1 MLLIVPGL
9 FAGRGRALLMT
20 ISVGLLLN
28 GPIANLNTNIQQVTK
43 SFICMYEQ
51 MKVLACRYKTTYS
64 GMFENV
70 ISNMEKIHKE
80 TEQRL
85 TECAETV
92 AGEAANEA
100 KKIQKEN
107 EEFVSKIK
115 EEIDDNKRK
124 ARGVG
129 DTACHAG
136 FILGT
141 VFTFLFNP
149 LAGGAHIGACIAKDK
164 MQSAIA
170 SMPDVSMDELP
181 KQNLD
186 RLISWAK
193 DLYSNIDPLEIN
205 KKSIGDMLQ
214 TRSTASIREKLIQST
229 QRFFDG
235 LKFIFAN
242 IKVVFY
248 SLSLM
253 YMLYQANQYLTKY
266 LSDDTYDNMF
276 VNESLDEGYA
286 EKLLPLRRWESKE
299 KYQMTST
306 KKCWKLSTQEF
317 KSIGLRIIPPL
328 LFFLATIAIIVG
340 DHLFASFIDV
350 LKKNGKFGITFNGM
364 EQGVRLNGLLD
375 EAANGEVPMLNLN
388 LAAFDLSTDPCLPK
402 PVKTNWVQL
411 VPLIA
416 LVIISLVSC
425 FIESYIQRL
434 RSQICNLFYPER

>member
-1 MLLIVPGL
+1 
-9 FAGRGRALLMT
+9 
-20 ISVGLLLN
+20 
-28 GPIANLNTNIQQVTK
+28 
-43 SFICMYEQ
+43 MYEQ

-100 KKIQKEN
+100 KKIQKET
-107 EEFVSKIK
+107 EEFVSEIK
-115 EEIDDNKRK
+115 ENIDDTKRK
-124 ARGVG
+124 ALFQLNGG
-129 DTACHAG
+129 INDECAIGTKIATGILSGLNPGGYYAYIQACS
-136 FILGT
+136 IIDNT
-141 VFTFLFNP
+141 
-149 LAGGAHIGACIAKDK
+149 
-164 MQSAIA
+164 QSAVV
-170 SMPDVSMDELP
+170 SLPHVSMDELP
-181 KQNLD
+181 QQNLD
-186 RLISWAK
+186 NLISWPK
-193 DLYSNIDPLEIN
+193 DLYSDIDPLEIN

>member
-1 MLLIVPGL
+1 
-9 FAGRGRALLMT
+9 
-20 ISVGLLLN
+20 
-28 GPIANLNTNIQQVTK
+28 
-43 SFICMYEQ
+43 MYEQ

-107 EEFVSKIK
+107 EEFVSEIK
-115 EEIDDNKRK
+115 ENIDDTKRK
-124 ARGVG
+124 ALFQLNGGINHECSTGIKVTTGVLAWLNPG
-129 DTACHAG
+129 GYIAYIEACST
-136 FILGT
+136 IDNT
-141 VFTFLFNP
+141 
-149 LAGGAHIGACIAKDK
+149 
-164 MQSAIA
+164 QSAVV
-170 SMPDVSMDELP
+170 SLPRVSMDELP
-181 KQNLD
+181 QQNLD
-186 RLISWAK
+186 NLISWAK